1 MNDVWDKVFNYS
13 YLSLSLSLY
22 LRVIRERLETVSRT
36 IFCGNNNV
44 EIEINIM

>member
-1 MNDVWDKVFNYS
+1 MYEIKFS
-13 YLSLSLSLY
+13 IIPISRSLSLY